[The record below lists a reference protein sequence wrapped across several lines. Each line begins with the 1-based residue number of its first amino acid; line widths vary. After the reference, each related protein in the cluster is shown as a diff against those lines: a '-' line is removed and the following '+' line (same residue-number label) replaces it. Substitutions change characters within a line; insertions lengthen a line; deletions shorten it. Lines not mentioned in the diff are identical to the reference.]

1 MSTKR
6 ERGNKGEKSE
16 WKKKKRKDLFT
27 LKVDSIANFSWTPL
41 LFLQVLG
48 TEHEKVKEIMVVKG

>member
-6 ERGNKGEKSE
+6 ENGNKEKVRME
-16 WKKKKRKDLFT
+16 KRTDLFT

-41 LFLQVLG
+41 LFFQVLG
-48 TEHEKVKEIMVVKG
+48 TEHEKVKEIMVIKS